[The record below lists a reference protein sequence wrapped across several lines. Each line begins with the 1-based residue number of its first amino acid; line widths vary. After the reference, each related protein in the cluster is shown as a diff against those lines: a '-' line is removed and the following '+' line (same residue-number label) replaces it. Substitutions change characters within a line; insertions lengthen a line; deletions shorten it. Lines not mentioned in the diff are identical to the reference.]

1 MASST
6 SRRAGAPRRLWPLAI
21 VALPCLSW
29 LSMFAQR
36 TFCSPRLSARRLAI
50 SAVSRKAAPKEI
62 QALQSKANLKLI
74 QAQAAAGHKMKD
86 LGQSL
91 LQSKFQAKALDGSA
105 VVTFDGMQNLR
116 KVEISED
123 AVSKAGSATALAE
136 ELLKALQDGHD
147 QSLQGSEDQVWSLYQ
162 NYPELMQAP
171 LTQIG
176 AGNTAQDLW
185 ANVTKTN
192 ETMKLAE
199 ELFHHFDKD
208 KDGHWNFQETSQVQ
222 MATEGTEMTEES
234 FNSLIIAAAPDG
246 GRHLTEVDMDRGL
259 SKEQVLDLYT
269 NAQRQRQLGFVLDIR
284 KDHAH
289 VFSKAKDTEESKEEP
304 TKTSLAVD

>member
-1 MASST
+1 M
-6 SRRAGAPRRLWPLAI
+6 
-21 VALPCLSW
+21 
-29 LSMFAQR
+29 
-36 TFCSPRLSARRLAI
+36 
-50 SAVSRKAAPKEI
+50 
-62 QALQSKANLKLI
+62 
-74 QAQAAAGHKMKD
+74 
-86 LGQSL
+86 
-91 LQSKFQAKALDGSA
+91 
-105 VVTFDGMQNLR
+105 
-116 KVEISED
+116 
-123 AVSKAGSATALAE
+123 
-136 ELLKALQDGHD
+136 
-147 QSLQGSEDQVWSLYQ
+147 
-162 NYPELMQAP
+162 
-171 LTQIG
+171 
-176 AGNTAQDLW
+176 
-185 ANVTKTN
+185 TKTN

-246 GRHLTEVDMDRGL
+246 GRHPTELDMDRGL

-269 NAQRQRQLGFVLDIR
+269 NAQRQRQLTFVLDIR